1 MLKETRDIVG
11 LVMMVVV
18 LVMSAGLARGCS
30 MTTERKNFL
39 TVTDF
44 NAEEILKIFE
54 STKDLKKD
62 PFRDAFKNKAVGL
75 IFQKPSLR
83 TRVSF
88 QVGVWQ
94 LGGQCMS
101 LSPAE
106 VNIGVRESVKDAA
119 KTLSR
124 YLDLVMARVFK
135 HKDVE
140 ELATHATIPVV
151 NGLSDL
157 YHPCQALADIF
168 TVHEKKGGLKGLTL
182 AFVGD
187 GNNVCHS
194 LLHAASMLG
203 MNIRVASPKGFA
215 PRREVTASAQV
226 LASATGSQI
235 LVTTD
240 PKAAAQG
247 ADVLYTDVWVSMGQ
261 EREAGRRARIFKK
274 YQVNQGLV
282 ALAKKDCLVM
292 HCLPA
297 HRGMEIT
304 NEVIDGPHAVVF
316 DQAEN
321 RLHVQKAIMM
331 KLLGK

>member
-1 MLKETRDIVG
+1 MKTGNKDF
-11 LVMMVVV
+11 
-18 LVMSAGLARGCS
+18 LA
-30 MTTERKNFL
+30 
-39 TVTDF
+39 VTDF

-54 STKDLKKD
+54 TTKDLKKN

-124 YLDLVMARVFK
+124 YLSLVMARVFR

-168 TVHEKKGGLKGLTL
+168 TVQEKKGSLKGLTL
-182 AFVGD
+182 AFIGD

-194 LLHAASMLG
+194 LCHAASMLG
-203 MNIRVASPKGFA
+203 MHVRVASPKGFA
-215 PRREVTASAQV
+215 PHREVTASAQV

-240 PKAAAQG
+240 PRAAAEG
-247 ADVLYTDVWVSMGQ
+247 ADVLYTDVWASMGQ

-274 YQVNQGLV
+274 YQINEALV
-282 ALAKKDCLVM
+282 ALAKKDALVM

-297 HRGMEIT
+297 HRGAEIT
-304 NEVIDGPHAVVF
+304 NEVIDGPHSVVF
-316 DQAEN
+316 DEAEN
-321 RLHVQKAIMM
+321 RLHVQKAIML

>member
-1 MLKETRDIVG
+1 
-11 LVMMVVV
+11 
-18 LVMSAGLARGCS
+18 
-30 MTTERKNFL
+30 MTTAEKDFL

-44 NAEEILKIFE
+44 SAEEIQKIFE

-124 YLDLVMARVFK
+124 YLNLVMARGFS

-140 ELATHATIPVV
+140 ELASHATIPVI

-168 TVHEKKGGLKGLTL
+168 TVQEKKGGLKGLTL
-182 AFVGD
+182 AFIGD

-203 MNIRVASPKGFA
+203 MNMRVASPKGFA

-235 LVTTD
+235 LITID
-240 PKAAAQG
+240 PKAAAEG

-297 HRGMEIT
+297 HRGAEIT
-304 NEVIDGPHAVVF
+304 NEVIDGPHSVVF

-321 RLHVQKAIMM
+321 RLHVQKAIML

>member
-1 MLKETRDIVG
+1 MKTSKKD
-11 LVMMVVV
+11 
-18 LVMSAGLARGCS
+18 
-30 MTTERKNFL
+30 FL
-39 TVTDF
+39 SVTDF
-44 NAEEILKIFE
+44 NAQEVREIFE
-54 STKDLKKD
+54 KTQGLKKNR
-62 PFRDAFKNKAVGL
+62 FQDAFKNKAVGL

-119 KTLSR
+119 QTLSR
-124 YLDLVMARVFK
+124 YLDMIVARVFK

-140 ELATHATIPVV
+140 DLATHATIPVI

-157 YHPCQALADIF
+157 YHPCQALGDIF
-168 TVHEKKGGLKGLTL
+168 TVQERRGSVKGLTL
-182 AFVGD
+182 AFIGD

-194 LLHAASMLG
+194 LCHAAAMLG
-203 MNIRVASPKGFA
+203 MNVRVASPKGFF
-215 PRREVTASAQV
+215 PHKEVLSSAQV

-240 PKAAAQG
+240 AREAAQG
-247 ADVLYTDVWVSMGQ
+247 ADVLYTDVWASMGQ
-261 EREAGRRARIFKK
+261 EREAGRRARIFRK
-274 YQVNQGLV
+274 YQINGDLV
-282 ALAKKDCLVM
+282 ALAKKDVLVM

-297 HRGMEIT
+297 HRGAEIT
-304 NEVIDGPHAVVF
+304 DEVIDGPHSAVF
-316 DQAEN
+316 DEAEN
-321 RLHVQKAIMM
+321 RLHVQKAIML

>member
-1 MLKETRDIVG
+1 
-11 LVMMVVV
+11 
-18 LVMSAGLARGCS
+18 
-30 MTTERKNFL
+30 MTTAEKDFL

-44 NAEEILKIFE
+44 SAEEIQKIFE

-124 YLDLVMARVFK
+124 YLNLVMARVFR

-140 ELATHATIPVV
+140 ELASHATIPVI

-168 TVHEKKGGLKGLTL
+168 TVQEKKGGLKGLTL
-182 AFVGD
+182 AFIGD

-203 MNIRVASPKGFA
+203 MNMRVASPKGFA

-235 LVTTD
+235 LITID
-240 PKAAAQG
+240 PKAAAEG

-297 HRGMEIT
+297 HRGAEIT
-304 NEVIDGPHAVVF
+304 NEVIDGPHSVVF

-321 RLHVQKAIMM
+321 RLHVQKAIML